1 MSQILFNR
9 TVKTN
14 IIIYPTNG
22 SGRDTYIMYN
32 NAGFWKDNLK
42 RFSLKDKYKRSSF
55 ARFRSI
61 RKIPPIWNYH
71 SDGTGRDT
79 YILYNDG
86 GLMNIYKTP
95 SLTNFRTNYEDLFYE
110 TSYNNKI
117 NNPLYMTKDE
127 KLYMNKLTKIQK
139 GVVDRLYYQSNKF
152 HNLKRENSYGNV
164 FTKLKLEP
172 IIKKN
177 RYYNDD
183 EKNIINENNM
193 NINERYFNN
202 NNELTNRNS
211 MNNIF
216 NDMNK
221 SADKKTRNKLA
232 TFRKYRIKCLTND
245 PEPKVNQYP
254 FNQINKNSNFIRKSV
269 DKKYNLFN

>member
-22 SGRDTYIMYN
+22 TGRDGYIMYN

-55 ARFRSI
+55 ATFRSI

-86 GLMNIYKTP
+86 GLMKNYKTP
-95 SLTNFRTNYEDLFYE
+95 SLTNFRTNYEDLYYE
-110 TSYNNKI
+110 TSHNNKI

-127 KLYMNKLTKIQK
+127 KFYVNKLTKIQK
-139 GVVDRLYYQSNKF
+139 DVVDRLYYHSNKF
-152 HNLKRENSYGNV
+152 HSFKRENSYGNV
-164 FTKLKLEP
+164 FAKLKLEP
-172 IIKKN
+172 IKKN
-177 RYYNDD
+177 RYYNDE

-202 NNELTNRNS
+202 NSELSNRNS
-211 MNNIF
+211 IDNVEVK
-216 NDMNK
+216 K
-221 SADKKTRNKLA
+221 SRNKLS
-232 TFRKYRIKCLTND
+232 KYRIKCLIND
-245 PEPKVNQYP
+245 QESKVNRYP
-254 FNQINKNSNFIRKSV
+254 FNQINKNSNLFRKSV
-269 DKKYNLFN
+269 DLKYKLFN

>member
-22 SGRDTYIMYN
+22 TGRDGYIMYN

-95 SLTNFRTNYEDLFYE
+95 SFTNFRTNYEDLFYE

-177 RYYNDD
+177 RYYNDE

-211 MNNIF
+211 MSNIF

-221 SADKKTRNKLA
+221 SSDKKSRNKLA
-232 TFRKYRIKCLTND
+232 TFRKYRIKCLTNE